1 MLYCGEEIAD
11 LNAHNMFANKDHNR
25 GYGVDWSNALLPH
38 GKGRFA
44 LIKKLAALR
53 TGEAALAEGDF
64 AWIPSDEDVL
74 AYERQYKDEKITVY
88 INFSEKRVSTE
99 PKGDVLLS
107 RGYKDGTLGK
117 YGFAIFKK

>member
-1 MLYCGEEIAD
+1 M
-11 LNAHNMFANKDHNR
+11 
-25 GYGVDWSNALLPH
+25 
-38 GKGRFA
+38 
-44 LIKKLAALR
+44 
-53 TGEAALAEGDF
+53 
-64 AWIPSDEDVL
+64 

-117 YGFAIFKK
+117 YDFAIFKK